1 VAIRGSAPRLPRSFA
16 AAAILRAPATNNVN
30 GQLLETVTL
39 PVDNPIAIAL
49 GATPLR
55 PETSISYSAG
65 VVFSAV
71 PRLNVT
77 LDVYQVS
84 IDDRIVVTENL
95 SATRDAA
102 GNPSGTNP
110 GRAIAEILNNA
121 GFRVTNAARFFVNGL
136 DTRTRGLDLVGTY
149 RMDLGDGRLTFTG
162 GFNYNK
168 TKLKQILA
176 APGPL
181 AAVPGVVLF
190 GRQERFRLIEGQPR
204 TKINLSLDYEQGWF
218 GATARTNRYGEV
230 FAAGGELGP
239 TGSNIFN
246 DLRMKP
252 KWVTDFELRASAGE
266 IFNFAVGANNI
277 FDVYPDQVP
286 IGLAG
291 QTANGPNVFF
301 PLTSYVVPYSQFAPF
316 GFNGRFVY
324 GACR

>member
-1 VAIRGSAPRLPRSFA
+1 M
-16 AAAILRAPATNNVN
+16 N
-30 GQLLETVTL
+30 
-39 PVDNPIAIAL
+39 
-49 GATPLR
+49 
-55 PETSISYSAG
+55 
-65 VVFSAV
+65 
-71 PRLNVT
+71 
-77 LDVYQVS
+77 
-84 IDDRIVVTENL
+84 
-95 SATRDAA
+95 
-102 GNPSGTNP
+102 
-110 GRAIAEILNNA
+110 
-121 GFRVTNAARFFVNGL
+121 
-136 DTRTRGLDLVGTY
+136 
-149 RMDLGDGRLTFTG
+149 LGDGRLTFTG
-162 GFNYNK
+162 GFHYNK

-239 TGSNIFN
+239 AGSNIFN
-246 DLRMKP
+246 DLRMQP

-286 IGLAG
+286 MGLAG
-291 QTANGPNVFF
+291 QTANGTNVFF
-301 PLTSYVVPYSQFAPF
+301 PATSYVVPYSQFAPF

-324 GACR
+324 GRMSVKF